1 MGFLSKFE
9 GRMESAFEGA
19 SSKLGGSSIS
29 PVQIIRKAERLLRRE
44 SMVSAGRE
52 YAPTLFTV
60 LVSPEDDRR
69 LFGFYPTLAS
79 DCELSLL
86 SAAAAEGLEMDG
98 RPLVRFMEEP
108 TLKRGRLEVVAE
120 VVSSDIVEQLRES
133 EMVRYGL
140 APASPSPRKQDFAGQ
155 PFGQPASAGQPFGR
169 PVAADQAP
177 AYDPSDPFSPKPPEA
192 FAAAFANQP
201 LDDFPVETPSSDSDW
216 GGSSMGASA
225 MGASARGRS
234 VQEETDQGVSDA
246 DFMSAQKPP
255 LPYVPEEEIDRS
267 IDYGEYTFDSKN
279 FTDYSNPDLSP
290 VYYNGAYA
298 PGAAGV
304 AGVAVGAGAGAG
316 AAVGAGSG
324 AAVGAAGFG
333 SAGRHAS
340 PMAQT
345 RYFAP
350 EGRNPLQP
358 SAIPDP
364 SRVLAQLRDMRTGRM
379 YDIAN
384 TQVLVGRETYCD
396 VSLADPNASREH
408 AQLMR
413 DGRGVWGICDLGST
427 NGTFVN
433 GRRVTQ
439 SSLRNGD
446 AIRVGWTDLEFLDP
460 DRMGQG

>member
-192 FAAAFANQP
+192 FAAA
-201 LDDFPVETPSSDSDW
+201 
-216 GGSSMGASA
+216 
-225 MGASARGRS
+225 
-234 VQEETDQGVSDA
+234 
-246 DFMSAQKPP
+246 
-255 LPYVPEEEIDRS
+255 
-267 IDYGEYTFDSKN
+267 
-279 FTDYSNPDLSP
+279 
-290 VYYNGAYA
+290 
-298 PGAAGV
+298 
-304 AGVAVGAGAGAG
+304 
-316 AAVGAGSG
+316 
-324 AAVGAAGFG
+324 
-333 SAGRHAS
+333 
-340 PMAQT
+340 
-345 RYFAP
+345 
-350 EGRNPLQP
+350 
-358 SAIPDP
+358 
-364 SRVLAQLRDMRTGRM
+364 
-379 YDIAN
+379 
-384 TQVLVGRETYCD
+384 
-396 VSLADPNASREH
+396 
-408 AQLMR
+408 
-413 DGRGVWGICDLGST
+413 
-427 NGTFVN
+427 
-433 GRRVTQ
+433 
-439 SSLRNGD
+439 
-446 AIRVGWTDLEFLDP
+446 
-460 DRMGQG
+460 